1 METSV
6 KAIIT
11 NRIYMDDPG
20 RLNAK
25 FIMDSLTYKFKKNTG
40 SKKFSV
46 VETIKNYRLLPKGI
60 LSVPQGR
67 TDLIP
72 DGYEVVDKRV
82 LNPVP
87 FPTPKYSLRE
97 DQLEIYNSAN
107 DTCFINALVGWGK
120 TFTALHIARK
130 WGQKTLI
137 VTHTTALRDQWCDEV
152 RALFGHEPG
161 IIGSGFYDVEDHF
174 VVVGNVQSI
183 VKYLDR
189 INKEFG
195 TIILDEAHH
204 CPATTFSQT
213 IDSFYARYR
222 LALSGTMER
231 KDGKHIFFND
241 YFGNIVFR
249 PKQANT
255 INPVVHLV
263 KSNLTLKPNVT
274 WVEKINDLTQNEYYR
289 KFISAT
295 ANYHIQAGHS
305 VLVVADRVEF
315 LEAVKEY
322 VGETC
327 LLVTGDTSYEERQ
340 YAKEQILNREKMCI
354 AGSRQIFAEGISINA
369 LSCVILAVPMSND
382 SLLEQIVGR
391 IMRPYPDKPQPI
403 VVDIQFSGW
412 ADKKQNNDRLGL
424 YVRKGWKILSV

>member
-1 METSV
+1 
-6 KAIIT
+6 
-11 NRIYMDDPG
+11 MDDPG
-20 RLNAK
+20 KLNSK
-25 FIMDSLTYKFKKNTG
+25 FIIDQLTYKFKKNTG

-46 VETIKNYRLLPKGI
+46 IETVRNYRLLPKGI
-60 LSVPQGR
+60 LSIPQGR

-72 DGYEVVDKRV
+72 DGYEVIDKRV
-82 LNPVP
+82 TNTVP
-87 FPTPKYSLRE
+87 FPTPKYSLRN
-97 DQLEIYNSAN
+97 DQLEVYSSAN

-120 TFTALHIARK
+120 TFTALHIAHK
-130 WGQKTLI
+130 WNQKTLI

-152 RALFGHEPG
+152 KKLFGIQPG
-161 IIGSGFYDVEDHF
+161 IIGSGFYDVEDQF
-174 VVVGNVQSI
+174 IVVGNVQSI

-195 TIILDEAHH
+195 TVILDEAHH

-231 KDGKHIFFND
+231 KDGKHIFFSD
-241 YFGNIVFR
+241 YFGSTIFK

-255 INPVVHLV
+255 INPVIHLV
-263 KSNLTLKPNVT
+263 KSNITLKPGVP
-274 WVEKINDLTQNEYYR
+274 WVEKINELTQNEYYR
-289 KFISAT
+289 KFISALAT
-295 ANYHIQAGHS
+295 YQINLGHS

-315 LEAVKEY
+315 LEKVKEY

-340 YAKEQILNREKMCI
+340 YAKEQILSKTKMCI
-354 AGSRQIFAEGISINA
+354 AGSRQIFSEGISINA

-382 SLLEQIVGR
+382 SLLEQIIGR
-391 IMRPYPDKPQPI
+391 IMREYPNKPQPV

-424 YVRKGWKILSV
+424 YMKKGWEIQLV